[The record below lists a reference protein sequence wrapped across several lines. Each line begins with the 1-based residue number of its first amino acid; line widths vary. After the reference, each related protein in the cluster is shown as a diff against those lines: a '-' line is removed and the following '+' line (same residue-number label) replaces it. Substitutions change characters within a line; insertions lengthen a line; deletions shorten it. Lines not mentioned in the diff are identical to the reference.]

1 MPGLY
6 ERDQNLKIQEVGDS
20 IFIAES
26 EKTPFS
32 RLIKRGKKPENM
44 LSSWPVQKYP
54 SRKFPGQMDGTD
66 IATFNSTNR
75 ETIEA
80 YAMWMMTEGW
90 LVARLAELTKTAG
103 VKDEKAKQMTDDGL
117 ILAQMIEKQLLSSMD
132 TQKEA
137 APGTPFQSR
146 GVFSW
151 LSTSAQTNNPVPA
164 NFRPASDCV
173 YTSTL
178 ALFRPSS
185 MEAMLVAASTA
196 KKAPVDLTG
205 FVGIKLKAQ
214 MSAWAQ
220 RQDDVGSQTAIERY
234 TMDASEKKLSHVV
247 DFFEFD
253 AGTVNTIPSFYLLND
268 STTGE
273 ATANSP
279 LSGAFVDLSMW
290 ELSFLDNPAS
300 YEEPKKSGGPRGYH
314 DAVYIL
320 KCLNPLGQCIANI
333 AS

>member
-6 ERDQNLKIQEVGDS
+6 ERDVNLKIQEVGDS

-32 RLIKRGKKPENM
+32 RLLKRGKKPENM

-54 SRKFPGQMDGTD
+54 ARKFKGQMDGTD
-66 IATFNSTNR
+66 ISTFASTTT
-75 ETIEA
+75 ETLEA
-80 YAMWMMTEGW
+80 YAQWMMTEGW
-90 LVARLAELTKTAG
+90 LVSRLAQITKAAG
-103 VKDEKAKQMTDDGL
+103 VKDQKAKQMTDDGL

-132 TQKEA
+132 TAKEA
-137 APGTPFQSR
+137 QPGTPFQSR

-151 LSTSAQTNNPVPA
+151 LATAAQASNPVPV
-164 NFRPASDCV
+164 NFRPASACV

-185 MEAMLVAASTA
+185 MEAMLTAAATA
-196 KKAPVDLTG
+196 KKSPVDLTG

-220 RQDDVGSQTAIERY
+220 RQDDVGSQTAIESY
-234 TMDASEKKLSHVV
+234 SMDASEKKLSHVV

-253 AGTVNTIPSFYLLND
+253 AGNVNTIPSFYLLND

-273 ATANSP
+273 ATANST
-279 LSGAFVDLSMW
+279 LSGAFLDLSMW
-290 ELSFLDNPAS
+290 ELSFLENPSA
-300 YEEPKKSGGPRGYH
+300 YQEPPKSGGPRGYH
-314 DAVYIL
+314 DAIYIL